1 MRILLLFSIAV
12 IATCG
17 LIYELVAGTAASYL
31 LGDSVTQFSTLIGVY
46 LFAMGVG
53 SFLSKYVKTNLLQTF
68 IIVEILVGLIGGFSS
83 AAFFILF
90 NYIEAFGVVLY
101 GMMFTTGVLVGLEIP
116 LMMYILQN
124 EFDFSDLVARVFS
137 FDYAG
142 ALLASLAFPLFFV
155 PHFGLIKTSLFF
167 GLMNVSV
174 ALWLIFAKQKEMH
187 KRGLHNIIFLKIIG
201 ISAFIVL
208 FGTFI
213 MGDKLMN
220 YAETANF
227 NEKIIYSASS
237 KYQRITLTSTKQGNK
252 LYLNG
257 NLQFHSADE
266 YRYHE
271 ALVHPCFTLF
281 PKAKKILILGGGDGC
296 AAREILKY
304 PDIQSVKLVDLDPEM
319 TRLFTQNPLLLHI
332 NDSSLLNPKMKVINA
347 DAFIWLK
354 NDSTKYDIAIIDFP
368 DPSNYSVGKLY
379 THSFYTEL
387 KKHLHTQ
394 SVISIQSTS
403 PFVAPNAYWCINNTL
418 TNAGFYVMPY
428 HDFVPSFGDWGYVLA
443 ALKPDFQADYASLP
457 KNLRFFDSTALNQM
471 CIFPKDV
478 AHRETAINTL
488 NNQALVQYF
497 EEEWGKV
504 AN

>member
-1 MRILLLFSIAV
+1 MRVLLLFSIAV

-17 LIYELVAGTAASYL
+17 LIYELIAGTVASYL
-31 LGDSVTQFSTLIGVY
+31 LGDSVTQFSFLIGVY

-53 SFLSKYVKTNLLQTF
+53 SFLSRYIQKNLLQTF
-68 IIVEILVGLIGGFSS
+68 IWVEICVGVIGGLSS

-90 NYIEAFGVVLY
+90 NYVEAFGFVLY
-101 GMMFTTGVLVGLEIP
+101 GTMFTTGVLVGLEIP
-116 LMMYILQN
+116 LMMYILKN
-124 EFDFSDLVARVFS
+124 EFEFNDLVSRVFS

-155 PHFGLIKTSLFF
+155 PSLGLIKTSVFF

-174 ALWLIFAKQKEMH
+174 ALWLIFTKKKE
-187 KRGLHNIIFLKIIG
+187 KTSFLLKFAG
-201 ISAFIVL
+201 VSAFALLIGAFFL
-208 FGTFI
+208 SNR
-213 MGDKLMN
+213 LMN

-227 NEKIIYSASS
+227 NEKIIYSTSS
-237 KYQRITLTSTKQGNK
+237 KYQRIVLTSSKQGNK

-271 ALVHPCFTLF
+271 ALVHPCFTLN
-281 PKAKKILILGGGDGC
+281 PQAKKVLILGGGDGC
-296 AAREILKY
+296 AAREVLKY
-304 PDIQSVKLVDLDPEM
+304 TDISALTLVDLDPKM
-319 TRLFTQNPLLLHI
+319 TELFTQNPLLLKI
-332 NDSSLLNPKMKVINA
+332 NAHSLLNAKVKIINS

-354 NDSTKYDIAIIDFP
+354 GDSTKYDVVIIDFP

-387 KKHLHTQ
+387 KRHLHNQ
-394 SVISIQSTS
+394 SIVSIQSTS
-403 PFVAPNAYWCINNTL
+403 PYVAPNAYWCINNTL
-418 TNAGFYVMPY
+418 TSAGFYVLPY

-443 ALKPDFQADYASLP
+443 ALQPNFQPHYEGLPPSL
-457 KNLRFFDSTALNQM
+457 KFFDSTALASM
-471 CIFPKDV
+471 SIFTKDI

-504 AN
+504 Q